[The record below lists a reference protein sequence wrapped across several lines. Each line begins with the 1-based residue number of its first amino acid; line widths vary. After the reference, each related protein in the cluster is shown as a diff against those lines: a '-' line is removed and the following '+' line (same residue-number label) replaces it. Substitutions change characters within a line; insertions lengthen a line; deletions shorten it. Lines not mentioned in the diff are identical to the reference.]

1 MRIAS
6 IERLPTEIL
15 QPIFALSGYNLALI
29 QASQILGTRLSS
41 EYVYKRAC
49 DYFLTGACDDYIMRS
64 RSQSS
69 IFASKWMTWT
79 FLKRWILKTFESSG
93 CLCGRTPDEGCFD
106 AQWPPN
112 FENATSM
119 VFSRSHLPRLAF
131 IHCRLPKKLLTGP
144 WTSDKVQFLRF
155 LLWITSMTVDWRDP
169 ESHRLAIE
177 GRRQAFLENNLE
189 AVELF
194 NHNRRLGRPPTLE
207 TVQFAAKEA
216 SCSRSIIYDTVL
228 SVYVWSPGSDTW
240 GYGPLI
246 QWCDERI
253 WDNDAK
259 GKWLRGVLQ
268 SLLHSQSSSLQG
280 ATCSERLFDMITDT
294 AATAYSEDF
303 DDEFV
308 RNDLPWNK
316 VRYTFFY
323 MRTASRYMCLRGA
336 HILSTGKSRL
346 YIRFRRI

>member
-1 MRIAS
+1 
-6 IERLPTEIL
+6 
-15 QPIFALSGYNLALI
+15 
-29 QASQILGTRLSS
+29 
-41 EYVYKRAC
+41 
-49 DYFLTGACDDYIMRS
+49 
-64 RSQSS
+64 
-69 IFASKWMTWT
+69 
-79 FLKRWILKTFESSG
+79 
-93 CLCGRTPDEGCFD
+93 
-106 AQWPPN
+106 
-112 FENATSM
+112 
-119 VFSRSHLPRLAF
+119 
-131 IHCRLPKKLLTGP
+131 
-144 WTSDKVQFLRF
+144 
-155 LLWITSMTVDWRDP
+155 MTVDWRDP
-169 ESHRLAIE
+169 ESHRLAIQ

-207 TVQFAAKEA
+207 TVHFAAKEA
-216 SCSRSIIYDTVL
+216 SCSRSIIYDTVR

-240 GYGPLI
+240 DYGPLI

-268 SLLHSQSSSLQG
+268 SLLHSQSGSLQG

-323 MRTASRYMCLRGA
+323 MRTGSRYMCLRGA

>member
-1 MRIAS
+1 MRVAS

-41 EYVYKRAC
+41 EYVYNGAC
-49 DYFLTGACDDYIMRS
+49 DHFLTGACDDYIMRS
-64 RSQSS
+64 TSQSS

-131 IHCRLPKKLLTGP
+131 IHCRLPKKLLAGP

-169 ESHRLAIE
+169 ESHRLFRVDGKPSSKTIS
-177 GRRQAFLENNLE
+177 
-189 AVELF
+189 
-194 NHNRRLGRPPTLE
+194 
-207 TVQFAAKEA
+207 K
-216 SCSRSIIYDTVL
+216 
-228 SVYVWSPGSDTW
+228 
-240 GYGPLI
+240 
-246 QWCDERI
+246 QW
-253 WDNDAK
+253 
-259 GKWLRGVLQ
+259 
-268 SLLHSQSSSLQG
+268 SSS
-280 ATCSERLFDMITDT
+280 ITI
-294 AATAYSEDF
+294 AGSEDLRHWKQYTLLLKRRAAAGPSYTTPYAVSMYG
-303 DDEFV
+303 V
-308 RNDLPWNK
+308 RE
-316 VRYTFFY
+316 VT
-323 MRTASRYMCLRGA
+323 RGIMVHSFNGA
-336 HILSTGKSRL
+336 MSVFGTMMLKGNG
-346 YIRFRRI
+346 

>member
-1 MRIAS
+1 MLAA
-6 IERLPTEIL
+6 IERLPVEIL

-29 QASQILGTRLSS
+29 QASQILGARLSS
-41 EYVYKRAC
+41 EYVYNGAC
-49 DYFLTGACDDYIMRS
+49 DYFLTSICDDYIMRS
-64 RSQSS
+64 AAQSS
-69 IFASKWMTWT
+69 IFASKWMTWI
-79 FLKRWILKTFESSG
+79 FLKRWIRKTYESSG
-93 CLCGRTPDEGCFD
+93 CLCGRTPEEGCFD

-131 IHCRLPKKLLTGP
+131 IRCRLPKKLLAGP

-155 LLWITSMTVDWRDP
+155 LLWITSMTVDWRDL
-169 ESHRLAIE
+169 ESHTLAIQ

-207 TVQFAAKEA
+207 TIHFAAKEA
-216 SCSRSIIYDTVL
+216 SCSRSIIYDTVR
-228 SVYVWSPGSDTW
+228 SVYVWSSRSDTW
-240 GYGPLI
+240 DHSPLI

-268 SLLHSQSSSLQG
+268 SLIHSRSDSLQSG
-280 ATCSERLFDMITDT
+280 TCSDKLFNAITDT
-294 AATAYSEDF
+294 AAAAYSEDS

-308 RNDLPWNK
+308 RNDLPWNQ
-316 VRYTFFY
+316 VRKIFFY
-323 MRTASRYMCLRGA
+323 RRTTSRYIPLRGA
-336 HILSTGKSRL
+336 HILLTGGSRPFV
-346 YIRFRRI
+346 RFINR